1 MKQILHINLS
11 GRAISIEEPAYEKL
25 QHYIRELRRHFSSEE
40 SREEILNDIEGRIS
54 ELLYEKLQRG
64 SDRIT
69 EKELE
74 EVIAS
79 IGRPEDFEEATTD
92 GSNTRTQTETPRQ
105 KRLYRDAE
113 DKILGGVCSGIASYF
128 GIDSTIVRLLFAI
141 ITFGGF
147 GTGFFIYL
155 ALWVLL
161 PKKSLRGQ
169 SARRLYRNPDDR
181 MLGGVAS
188 GLAAYFHAPV
198 RNVRLI
204 FAAPILINILFS
216 LLDLFEGSIFVSIGF
231 GGLTGTFVLAYIIL
245 WVILPEAH
253 TQYQKM
259 EMRGEKV
266 DLDRI
271 KQTVKE
277 STERLEERMKSWG
290 AEVEE
295 SARNLSEKA
304 KEFSQAGKKRF
315 RILYAIGNVI
325 RFFIYLFLGTI
336 AFAFLVAGVGVL
348 FAGLV
353 TWPAQQFF
361 FTTSAQQWGF
371 WAMIFL
377 FFVVPCV
384 FLIIFIVRRLFRVRR
399 PAPALG
405 WTFGVL
411 WTLGWIA
418 LFWTGVSV
426 LRDFEHKVKNE
437 TEISIP
443 NAASNTLLIDQSTPP
458 FEYTGTWQWINGD
471 PEGFDITRESFKIP
485 AVRFKVE
492 KSADSL
498 FHVRVVK
505 YAWGRTPERAQERL
519 DKIDYPVASK
529 DSVLD
534 VAPGIVVGKEERYRG
549 QHIELR
555 LQVPAGKSV
564 RFTDAALKHHSWL
577 YQPDSVYTM
586 AADGD
591 LHRSDGK
598 RVRS

>member
-1 MKQILHINLS
+1 
-11 GRAISIEEPAYEKL
+11 
-25 QHYIRELRRHFSSEE
+25 
-40 SREEILNDIEGRIS
+40 
-54 ELLYEKLQRG
+54 
-64 SDRIT
+64 
-69 EKELE
+69 
-74 EVIAS
+74 
-79 IGRPEDFEEATTD
+79 
-92 GSNTRTQTETPRQ
+92 
-105 KRLYRDAE
+105 
-113 DKILGGVCSGIASYF
+113 
-128 GIDSTIVRLLFAI
+128 
-141 ITFGGF
+141 
-147 GTGFFIYL
+147 
-155 ALWVLL
+155 
-161 PKKSLRGQ
+161 
-169 SARRLYRNPDDR
+169 
-181 MLGGVAS
+181 
-188 GLAAYFHAPV
+188 
-198 RNVRLI
+198 
-204 FAAPILINILFS
+204 
-216 LLDLFEGSIFVSIGF
+216 
-231 GGLTGTFVLAYIIL
+231 
-245 WVILPEAH
+245 
-253 TQYQKM
+253 
-259 EMRGEKV
+259 MRGEKV

-315 RILYAIGNVI
+315 SILYAIGNVI

-361 FTTSAQQWGF
+361 FTSSAQQWGF

-505 YAWGRTPERAQERL
+505 YAWGRTPEGAQERL